1 MNEQL
6 IFMYSKSAKII
17 NPVDVGKLL
26 SPLPKSWTQAAC
38 ILRGRKK
45 RLIRHIN
52 IVRREWEKRP
62 NK

>member
-1 MNEQL
+1 
-6 IFMYSKSAKII
+6 MYSKSAKII
-17 NPVDVGKLL
+17 NPVDVGKFL
-26 SPLPKSWTQAAC
+26 SPLPKSWTQAAG

-52 IVRREWEKRP
+52 IVRREWEERP